1 VHANDEESGD
11 NYFEPIIEGDEEIR
25 VEISQE
31 NKKVSESFLK
41 EMV

>member
-1 VHANDEESGD
+1 L
-11 NYFEPIIEGDEEIR
+11 IEGDEEIR

-41 EMV
+41 EVIEKVQREEI